1 MSYLTT
7 ELLTSLLQGG
17 ATANEFLRSKIEEGV
32 NAVLKA
38 ELAGFLGYEKH
49 SSAGWH
55 TGNRRNGSYL
65 RQSPPRQRGQ
75 GGYPRP
81 TRHYAGWAQGSSRLC
96 HFAI

>member
-7 ELLTSLLQGG
+7 ELLTSLLRGG

-55 TGNRRNGSYL
+55 TGNSRNGSY
-65 RQSPPRQRGQ
+65 PRTIVTSYG
-75 GGYPRP
+75 
-81 TRHYAGWAQGSSRLC
+81 
-96 HFAI
+96 

>member
-17 ATANEFLRSKIEEGV
+17 AAANEFLRSKIEEGV

-49 SSAGWH
+49 SSAGIS
-55 TGNRRNGSYL
+55 RYL
-65 RQSPPRQRGQ
+65 RM
-75 GGYPRP
+75 
-81 TRHYAGWAQGSSRLC
+81 HNC
-96 HFAI
+96 HLQAISF

>member
-1 MSYLTT
+1 MPYLTT

-17 ATANEFLRSKIEEGV
+17 AAANEFLRSKVEEGI

-55 TGNRRNGSYL
+55 TGNRRNGWVC
-65 RQSPPRQRGQ
+65 GQ
-75 GGYPRP
+75 KPG
-81 TRHYAGWAQGSSRLC
+81 HIEGSDRS
-96 HFAI
+96 H